1 MKMLTTRKI
10 VAIFTAISLAFLQA
24 VPAGVAATAPANQ
37 ASATSVPTSE
47 KPATDNG
54 SPQVSTP
61 VVTQVPTTIDS
72 LMNTGGISSAATS
85 GTVASTI
92 EKPAVVTV
100 TSENLTN
107 DQLQAQID
115 QLLAEA
121 RRLEEQAVAQ
131 TERASALNEQAAQM
145 KQAADELMRRSQE
158 EARTA
163 QALTQQGQ
171 TLLLAANK
179 EMAMI
184 TAREQNA
191 RKELALLRK
200 MKPSR
205 DVSAKIAALTSE
217 LAAIAKQKSA
227 ITRKLSNAQA
237 ILQDAKKRQQ
247 RAAVILAEG
256 SQRLQAASQLYR
268 KSASLLAQAQALRA
282 QVVSKVAQANVL
294 KTKII
299 PPAVQAYVNQLR
311 QALSWYQVLAVLIP
325 GTNPPQYRVSVTPP
339 DGSVRSGVSP
349 VFQPGQL
356 RSMSVIVGANG
367 IFSRMEDAA
376 FEGIQGVDAQLLYAG
391 MMKLI
396 QTSGTHHKFLP
407 DDVVALVMITQSNVT
422 KVENGA
428 IFFLK
433 DGKNYK
439 TYRDAAGA
447 VKVEEVVTIPAAV
460 QAYADQLQAQLGS
473 GFLVKVV
480 VLYPK
485 CAVGTKCAG
494 GVPEYRIN
502 IEDNKEYLVAP
513 ASGLFEMSFSLSSDG
528 KNVPTSLQATFYGL
542 SGEFPVDAQ
551 LLYQG
556 MMELI
561 RMSGTH
567 HKFLPDDVVALVMI
581 TQSNVTKVEN
591 GAIFFSKDG
600 KNYKAYREG
609 AVVKVEEI
617 IPVPPEILALA
628 KNILGSSVVRGSVR
642 PATVKDNT
650 ITTDFYD
657 AYGNL
662 VGSMIHV
669 ALTSNPPDQW
679 MNAQGQLVAEV
690 RADGSKTTYEYDS
703 IGRLS
708 ASKDYDAS
716 GVLISANNYTYQDVV
731 PIEILQAAKAGLSA
745 TAWGGLM
752 AALLDAGGVE
762 MPQQS
767 EDRKT
772 TFWSWASAS
781 VAGKSYTLSRQS
793 VDQNGQTTEQWNF
806 MTQEKL
812 PMQAILDYQQPQLT
826 ANEQAQLNTALQD
839 MTSPTAWTL
848 QHEPSS
854 GTSVWS
860 WTSAADPAKSYSL
873 SHKVDAE
880 NGTDEW
886 HFTTMQQIVP
896 VSVTVALDVAGD
908 KSAAI
913 DVAADGHVKMT
924 LNGIVMEGKLDPA
937 TMTVSLTEGTNEYRL
952 SFQRKDPADANNI
965 YLASL
970 DWKSLRWTVPG
981 PKGFWIYE
989 ASSATWDV
997 SGQRTSSQQ
1006 ILADANLPS
1015 YDQYFLYES
1024 SEYLQTYFARRVGQ
1038 DASFD
1043 SNIAWILANK
1053 PDFSAV
1059 YARFSQMIDQ
1069 NKVHRIVPSRAT
1081 LSLDPTGA
1089 NKMDVQVSED
1099 WNAKITVDGKEFTAP
1114 INKTTMTAIFTDMS
1128 WNSPELN
1135 VYALTFAQKP
1145 GEVNGPFYVQRIESQ
1160 SMNTSWKEGQIWEA
1174 QYDASGVLD
1183 PKSYHDAQ
1191 IITSGSGKAVMYET
1205 NPPVL
1210 LEGNPAGDKIM
1221 RDFLYGSAIP
1231 GLMQEIRDYL
1241 GIVSIR
1247 N

>member
-24 VPAGVAATAPANQ
+24 VPTGVAATAPADQ

-54 SPQVSTP
+54 SPQASTP

-92 EKPAVVTV
+92 EKPAVVTA

-107 DQLQAQID
+107 DQLQARID
-115 QLLAEA
+115 QLLEEA
-121 RRLEEQAVAQ
+121 RLLEEQAVAQ

-145 KQAADELMRRSQE
+145 KRAADELMRRSQE
-158 EARTA
+158 ETRTA

-205 DVSAKIAALTSE
+205 DVSTKIAALTAE

-227 ITRKLSNAQA
+227 ITRKISNAQA

-256 SQRLQAASQLYR
+256 NQRLQAASQLYR
-268 KSASLLAQAQALRA
+268 KSASFLAQAQALRA
-282 QVVSKVAQANVL
+282 QVVSKVAQANDL

-311 QALSWYQVLAVLIP
+311 QALSWYQVLAVLIA

-367 IFSRMEDAA
+367 IFSRMEYAA

-407 DDVVALVMITQSNVT
+407 DNEFALLMMTQIHVS
-422 KVENGA
+422 KAENGRIYFGNA
-428 IFFLK
+428 
-433 DGKNYK
+433 DGKEYVM
-439 TYRDAAGA
+439 YRDPADKS
-447 VKVEEVVTIPAAV
+447 KVIVLPTAV
-460 QAYADQLQAQLGS
+460 QAYADQLQARLNEKSGS
-473 GFLVKVV
+473 YRVGKPELQADGMYRVTVTDGKTYFVK
-480 VLYPK
+480 P
-485 CAVGTKCAG
+485 AG
-494 GVPEYRIN
+494 GLYQLSF
-502 IEDNKEYLVAP
+502 KL
-513 ASGLFEMSFSLSSDG
+513 SGDG
-528 KNVPTSLQATFYGL
+528 KLDVLTLEAAYYSAGENLVLRGDASKLLVEAMGVCPQGQACTSQVISDIEKLTKL
-542 SGEFPVDAQ
+542 
-551 LLYQG
+551 
-556 MMELI
+556 
-561 RMSGTH
+561 
-567 HKFLPDDVVALVMI
+567 
-581 TQSNVTKVEN
+581 TQIAVTKVEN
-591 GAIFFSKDG
+591 GAIFYASAG

-617 IPVPPEILALA
+617 LPVPPETLALA
-628 KNILGSSVVRGSVR
+628 KNILGSSVVRGAVR

-679 MNAQGQLVAEV
+679 MNAQGQLIAEV
-690 RADGSKTTYEYDS
+690 RSDGAKTTYEYDS

-708 ASKDYDAS
+708 VSKDYDAS

-745 TAWGGLM
+745 TAWDGLM

-806 MTQEKL
+806 MTQERL

-854 GTSVWS
+854 GTSVWI

-886 HFTTMQQIVP
+886 HFTTLQQIVP

-913 DVAADGHVKMT
+913 DVSADGHVKMT
-924 LNGIVMEGKLDPA
+924 LNGIVMEGTLDPA
-937 TMTVSLTEGTNEYRL
+937 TMTVNLTEGTNEYRL
-952 SFQRKDPADANNI
+952 SFQRKDPADDKNI
-965 YLASL
+965 FLASL

-1015 YDQYFLYES
+1015 YDQYLLYES

-1069 NKVHRIVPSRAT
+1069 NKVHRIVPSRST

-1089 NKMDVQVSED
+1089 NKIDVQVSED

-1135 VYALTFAQKP
+1135 VYALTFAQQP
-1145 GEVNGPFYVQRIESQ
+1145 GEINGPFYVQRIESQ

-1174 QYDASGVLD
+1174 RYDASGVLD

-1241 GIVSIR
+1241 GIVQ
-1247 N
+1247 